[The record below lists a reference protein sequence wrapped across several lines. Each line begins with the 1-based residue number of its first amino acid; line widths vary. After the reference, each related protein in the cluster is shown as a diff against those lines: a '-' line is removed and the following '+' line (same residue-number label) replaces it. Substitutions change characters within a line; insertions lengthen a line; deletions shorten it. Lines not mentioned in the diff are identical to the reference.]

1 MVTRNP
7 ILLSHVGEN
16 LREAFPQ
23 DEVMNLPC
31 LQAGAGPPQVLP
43 PVGWGALDGGEGIR
57 ECGSSRGLQSPR
69 FRSNQA

>member
-43 PVGWGALDGGEGIR
+43 PVGWGALDGREG
-57 ECGSSRGLQSPR
+57 
-69 FRSNQA
+69 A